1 VNAQNWGFEFGV
13 DVDVD
18 VDVGVDVDV
27 DVGDA
32 LFNFVTKTRL
42 DLFLNMSAINVSIIL
57 VLHTPI

>member
-1 VNAQNWGFEFGV
+1 MSAQNLGFEFGV

-32 LFNFVTKTRL
+32 LFNCVTKTRL
-42 DLFLNMSAINVSIIL
+42 DLL
-57 VLHTPI
+57 